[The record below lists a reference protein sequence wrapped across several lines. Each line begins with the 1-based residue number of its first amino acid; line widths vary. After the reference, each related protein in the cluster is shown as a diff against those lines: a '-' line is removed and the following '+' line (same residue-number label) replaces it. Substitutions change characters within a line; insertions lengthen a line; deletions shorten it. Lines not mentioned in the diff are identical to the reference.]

1 MREVWREPGA
11 TGVATDTKRNPGQL
25 VCCELTRIPDSK

>member
-11 TGVATDTKRNPGQL
+11 AGVAIDTKRNPGQL
-25 VCCELTRIPDSK
+25 VCYELTRIPGSK